1 LNPFSGNCIIFI
13 KERIIIKMPENLTKQ
28 TFLEKVFDYTKN
40 QEWKYEGEIP
50 SIVDFW
56 APWCGP
62 CRMLGPILEELS
74 VEYKGKV
81 NFYKV
86 NTEEEQELAGV
97 FGIQS
102 IPSMLFI
109 PINKKPMMAVGA
121 LPKDTLKEAIDK
133 ELLGQDENTTVN

>member
-1 LNPFSGNCIIFI
+1 MNHIGKE
-13 KERIIIKMPENLTKQ
+13 KERNHFYMPENLTKQ
-28 TFLEKVFDYTKN
+28 TFLEKIFDYTKN
-40 QEWKYEGEIP
+40 KDWKYEGNLP

-62 CRMLGPILEELS
+62 CQMLGPILEELS
-74 VEYKGKV
+74 VEYNGKV

-86 NTEEEQELAGV
+86 NTEEEMELATV

-109 PINKKPMMAVGA
+109 PMNKQPMMAVGA
-121 LPKDTLKEAIDK
+121 LPKEILKEAIEK
-133 ELLGQDENTTVN
+133 ELLGTNEDTTAN